1 MTRMQLA
8 DEEWEFIEPYL
19 PIGEYGPYPER
30 LRQQFAGAIWR
41 FKTGGQWREM
51 PQEFG
56 AWSTVH
62 NRFRQWRDA
71 GVFEALLEG
80 LIAEAAKQ
88 GEVDL
93 SLVSIDSTTA
103 RAHHDAAGMHL
114 GQDVITALEKAAAE
128 EEKARG
134 KRGGLEEQNGRDAE
148 ADSERE
154 ERRRIRR
161 RRKLRLKAALLGRS
175 RGGQT
180 SKVHL
185 AADRNCRPLAFV
197 LTAGQAE
204 DSPQFIPVL
213 GKIRVRGPVG
223 RPRTRPDAVA
233 ADKAYS
239 SRGNRA
245 HLHGRGIKA
254 VIPEKKDQAAN
265 RKKKGSGGGRP
276 VSHDADVYKERN
288 TVERLIN
295 KLKAWRGIATRYDK
309 TPDSYLAGLHLR
321 ASMIWIKDLT
331 QTTH

>member
-1 MTRMQLA
+1 MTRVQLT
-8 DEEWEFIEPYL
+8 DDEWEFIGPYL

-30 LRQQFAGAIWR
+30 LRQQFEGVIWR

-80 LIAEAAKQ
+80 LIAEAAKR

-93 SLVSIDSTTA
+93 SLVSVDSTTA

-114 GQDVITALEKAAAE
+114 GEDVLGALEKAATEA
-128 EEKARG
+128 EKARF
-134 KRGGLEEQNGRDAE
+134 KRGSLEEQDGQDVEIDAG
-148 ADSERE
+148 RE

-185 AADRNCRPLAFV
+185 TADRKCRPLALL
-197 LTAGQAE
+197 LTAGQAA

-213 GKIRVRGPVG
+213 KKVRVRGPVG

-233 ADKAYS
+233 GDKAYS

-245 HLHGRGIKA
+245 YLRKRRIKA
-254 VIPEKKDQAAN
+254 VIPEKKDQTAN
-265 RKKKGSGGGRP
+265 RKKKGSRGGRP
-276 VSHDADVYKERN
+276 VSHDTELYKERN
-288 TVERLIN
+288 TVERAIN
-295 KLKAWRGIATRYDK
+295 RMKAWRGIATRYDK
-309 TPDSYLAGLHLR
+309 TP
-321 ASMIWIKDLT
+321 
-331 QTTH
+331 